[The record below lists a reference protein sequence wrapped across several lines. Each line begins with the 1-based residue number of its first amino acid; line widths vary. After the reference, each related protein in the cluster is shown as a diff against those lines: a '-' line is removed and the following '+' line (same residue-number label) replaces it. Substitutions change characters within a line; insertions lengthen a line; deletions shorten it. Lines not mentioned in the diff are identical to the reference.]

1 MIKDLWTILSK
12 IIHFITTDIWR
23 ISLKDLSRKKSFFV
37 KQLRTVLLAIR
48 GFDEDGCLL
57 SAASLTF
64 YSLLSIVPILAMAFG
79 IAKGFGFEKLLE
91 NQLVEKLPGQETVL
105 LKAVDFAKNLLEN
118 TQGGMIAG
126 IGVIVLLWTV
136 IKLLGRIES
145 SFNEIWE
152 IRQSRTVVRK
162 FSDYLSIM
170 LISPIFVVVSSSV
183 TVFITT
189 QITQI
194 TEKIAL
200 LSIFGP
206 LIMLTL
212 KILPYCL
219 IGILLT
225 IIYMLMPNT
234 KVNLKS
240 GLVAGM
246 IAGTAF
252 VMLQWGYINFQ
263 VGIAKYNAI
272 YGSFAAL
279 PLFLIWLQLS
289 WLIVLF
295 GAEISFAIQNVD
307 TYEFEQD
314 CRGVSPA
321 FKTLLSLQISHLLI
335 QAFSRG
341 DNPLTASQ
349 VSNNL
354 EIPIRLVRQILY
366 ELADSGI
373 ISDTSDDES
382 KEVAYQPARDIN
394 MLTVKYV
401 IEALENRGTDNIPVA
416 QSRELTALSDTL
428 KVFGDTI
435 EASPANKLLKEI

>member
-1 MIKDLWTILSK
+1 MIKDIWTVLSK
-12 IIHFITTDIWR
+12 IIDFITTDIWR
-23 ISLKDLSRKKSFFV
+23 ISLKDLPRKKSFFV
-37 KQLRTVLLAIR
+37 KQFRTVLLAIR
-48 GFDEDGCLL
+48 GFDEDRCLL

-91 NQLVEKLPGQETVL
+91 KQLVENLPGQETVL

-126 IGVIVLLWTV
+126 IGIIVLLWTV

-170 LISPIFVVVSSSV
+170 LISPVFVVVSSSV

-200 LSIFGP
+200 LSMFGP

-246 IAGTAF
+246 IAGVAF
-252 VMLQWGYINFQ
+252 VLVQWGYINFQ
-263 VGIAKYNAI
+263 VGIARYNAI

-295 GAEISFAIQNVD
+295 GAEVSFAIQNVD

-314 CRGVSPA
+314 CQGISPA
-321 FKTLLSLQISHLLI
+321 FKTLLSLQIAHLSI

-341 DNPLTASQ
+341 ENPLTTSQ
-349 VSNNL
+349 VSNKL
-354 EIPIRLVRQILY
+354 GIPIRLVRQILY

-373 ISDTSDDES
+373 ISDTSNDES

-401 IEALENRGTDNIPVA
+401 IEALENRGTDNIPVVH
-416 QSRELTALSDTL
+416 SRELTALSDTL
-428 KVFGDTI
+428 EVFGDTI
-435 EASPANKLLKEI
+435 EASPANKLLKDI

>member
-1 MIKDLWTILSK
+1 MIKDIWTILSK

-23 ISLKDLSRKKSFFV
+23 ISLKDFSRKKTFFV

-48 GFDEDGCLL
+48 GFDEDRCLL

-64 YSLLSIVPILAMAFG
+64 YSLLSIVPVLAMAFG

-91 NQLVEKLPGQETVL
+91 KQLVEKLPGQETVL

-126 IGVIVLLWTV
+126 IGIIVLLWTV

-170 LISPIFVVVSSSV
+170 LISPVFVVVSSSV

-200 LSIFGP
+200 LTMFGP

-246 IAGTAF
+246 IAGAAF
-252 VMLQWGYINFQ
+252 VLVQWGYINFQ
-263 VGIAKYNAI
+263 VGIARYNAI

-307 TYEFEQD
+307 AYEFEQD
-314 CRGVSPA
+314 CQGISPA
-321 FKTLLSLQISHLLI
+321 FKTLLSLQIAHLLI

-341 DNPLTASQ
+341 ENPLTASQ
-349 VSNNL
+349 ASNKL
-354 EIPIRLVRQILY
+354 GIPIRLVRQIMY
-366 ELADSGI
+366 ELFDSGI
-373 ISDTSDDES
+373 ISDTSNNES

-416 QSRELTALSDTL
+416 QSRELTALSDAL

-435 EASPANKLLKEI
+435 EASPANKLLKDI